1 MRKIKLRIGTKLGI
15 SAGLGIVLVAGMIA
29 NDQISNRA
37 QSLSATEAETGKAVM
52 LDSLASRSAVQGSQ
66 LAMNH
71 ARYGRTTREIDR
83 AVASLDSY
91 GKSGNAHLDA
101 AIAKVT
107 EPEARERLTKI
118 KARFADSL
126 KAAAEI
132 ASKQKQIV
140 GLENQRAEATDKWTR
155 AVEGLL
161 GQLAADT
168 SGEHAKL
175 EAMLRSADSMF
186 KDARLAALQ
195 FQLTGDEVLMAQI
208 MRAGDEATSLLR
220 NAQQA
225 AGDALKPKI
234 GELTQTIDNFRQTLE
249 QIVDIEESKVRTVR
263 LRTNIIADE
272 IMDLIDKA
280 VTEATE
286 RSNQTEAQAGAALTQ
301 AGRIAVAIGVG
312 VIAILLGSALL
323 SMFSIARPIRRIG
336 DVLLELANGNKEVTI
351 PYTKRTDEV
360 GDTAR
365 VAETFR
371 DQLVRMEQLEAEQK
385 EVERRAA
392 EERKAEMHELANA
405 FETAVGNSLGAVT
418 RAAADLEAAAGT
430 LTGTAESTQQLSGN
444 VARVSEE
451 ASYNVHSVAAA
462 SDELSSS
469 VSEIA
474 RQVQESS
481 RIAAEAV
488 TQAEQTDTRI
498 GQLLQAASRIGDVV
512 KLITAIAEQTNLLA
526 LNATIEAARAG
537 DAGRG
542 FAVVAQ
548 EVKALAAQTAKAT
561 DEIGGQIHAIQ
572 DATRDSV
579 SAIKEIGATINRI
592 SEIATAV
599 AAAVEEQG
607 AATQEISRNAQQA
620 AEGTAQAAGNIADV
634 NRAATETGT
643 ASGQV
648 LSSAQALSRE
658 GEMLREEVDRFL
670 ATVRAA

>member
-1 MRKIKLRIGTKLGI
+1 MRKIRLRIGTKLGI
-15 SAGLGIVLVAGMIA
+15 SAGLGIVLVAGMIV
-29 NDQISNRA
+29 NDQLSTFA
-37 QSLSATEAETGKAVM
+37 QSAADKEVATVKSVM
-52 LDSLASRSAVQGSQ
+52 LDALGARSAVQGSQ
-66 LAMNH
+66 LAMNQ

-83 AVASLDSY
+83 AVSALDSH
-91 GKSGNAHLDA
+91 GKAGNGYLDA
-101 AIAKVT
+101 AITKVT
-107 EPEARERLTKI
+107 ETEARERLAKI

-132 ASKQKQIV
+132 AGKQKQIV
-140 GLENQRAEATDKWTR
+140 TLETQRAEATDKWTR
-155 AVEGLL
+155 SVESLL
-161 GQLAADT
+161 GQTAAD
-168 SGEHAKL
+168 SESAKL
-175 EAMLRSADSMF
+175 DAILRNADSLF

-208 MRAGDEATSLLR
+208 MRAGDEATALLR

-225 AGDALKPKI
+225 ASPAHKPKI
-234 GELTQTIDNFRQTLE
+234 EELTQTIDGFRQTLE
-249 QIVDIEESKVRTVR
+249 QIVDIEESKIRTVR

-280 VTEATE
+280 VVEATDLSNRTEA
-286 RSNQTEAQAGAALTQ
+286 EADAALIKT
-301 AGRIAVAIGVG
+301 GHIAIAIGAG
-312 VIAILLGSALL
+312 VIALLLGSALL
-323 SMFSIARPIRRIG
+323 SMFSIARPIRRIC
-336 DVLLELANGNKEVTI
+336 DVLLELANGNKEVAI
-351 PYTKRTDEV
+351 PYTRRTDEV

-365 VAETFR
+365 VAQTFR
-371 DQLVRMEQLEAEQK
+371 DQMQRMEQLEAEQK
-385 EVERRAA
+385 EIERRAS
-392 EERKAEMHELANA
+392 EERKTEMHALANA

-418 RAAADLEAAAGT
+418 RAAFDLESAAGT

-444 VARVSEE
+444 VARISEE

-481 RIAAEAV
+481 RIAGEAV
-488 TQAEQTDTRI
+488 TQAEQTDSRI
-498 GQLLQAASRIGDVV
+498 GQLLQAANRIGDVV

-561 DEIGGQIHAIQ
+561 DEIGGQIDAIQ
-572 DATRDSV
+572 EATRDSV
-579 SAIKEIGATINRI
+579 TAIKEIGSTINRI

-634 NRAATETGT
+634 NRAATETGA

-658 GEMLREEVDRFL
+658 GTMLREEVDRFL

>member
-1 MRKIKLRIGTKLGI
+1 MRKIRFRIGTKLGI
-15 SAGLGIVLVAGMIA
+15 SAGLGILLVAGMMA
-29 NDQISNRA
+29 NDHISKTA
-37 QSLSATEAETGKAVM
+37 QRRSAAEVETGKAVM
-52 LDSLASRSAVQGSQ
+52 LDALAARGAVQGSQ

-71 ARYGRTTREIDR
+71 ARYGRATREIER
-83 AVASLDSY
+83 AVSLLDSH
-91 GKSGNAHLDA
+91 GKAGNGYLDS

-107 EPEARERLTKI
+107 EAEARERLAKI

-132 ASKQKQIV
+132 AGKQKQIV
-140 GLENQRAEATDKWTR
+140 TLEAQRAEATDKWTR
-155 AVEGLL
+155 EIEGLL
-161 GQLAADT
+161 GQLAAD
-168 SGEHAKL
+168 GGNAKL
-175 EAMLRSADSMF
+175 EAMLRAADSMF
-186 KDARLAALQ
+186 KDARLAALR

-220 NAQQA
+220 NAQQIA
-225 AGDALKPKI
+225 SQALKPKI
-234 GELTQTIDNFRQTLE
+234 EELTQTVDGFRQTLE
-249 QIVDIEESKVRTVR
+249 QIVDIEESKIRTVR

-280 VTEATE
+280 VAEATE
-286 RSNQTEAQAGAALTQ
+286 RSHQTEAEASATLTH
-301 AGRIAVAIGVG
+301 AGRIALAIGVG
-312 VIAILLGSALL
+312 VIALLIGSALL
-323 SMFSIARPIRRIG
+323 SMFSIARPIRRICN
-336 DVLLELANGNKEVTI
+336 VLLELANGNKEVAI
-351 PYTKRTDEV
+351 PYTRRTDEV

-371 DQLVRMEQLEAEQK
+371 DQLLRMEQLEAEQK
-385 EVERRAA
+385 EIERRAA
-392 EERKAEMHELANA
+392 DERKAEMHSLANA

-418 RAAADLEAAAGT
+418 RAASDLESAAGT

-444 VARVSEE
+444 VARISEE

-469 VSEIA
+469 VGEIA

-481 RIAAEAV
+481 RIAGEAV
-488 TQAEQTDTRI
+488 TQAQQTDSRI
-498 GQLLQAASRIGDVV
+498 GQLLQAANRIGDVV

-561 DEIGGQIHAIQ
+561 DEIGGQIDAIQ
-572 DATRDSV
+572 EATRDSV
-579 SAIKEIGATINRI
+579 TAIKEIGATINRI

-634 NRAATETGT
+634 NRAATETGA

-658 GEMLREEVDRFL
+658 GTMLREEVDRFL